1 VNNNYYLRFQSGDVL
16 GYFIYLIPLLLL
28 TGSFLP
34 DLFLSISGLIFI
46 YILYTSNEKK
56 YLFNKFTFL
65 FVIFYFYLIFSS
77 LISEHPDF
85 SLRSTTFYF
94 RYGLFSLAVW
104 YVIDNNPNFL
114 RNFLIFLAFAFL
126 IAILDGYYQFY
137 NGSHLFTTTPLIADR
152 LSLPFNQKLVL
163 GAYISRLFPL
173 LLALLLLVFKPGR
186 KLYLII
192 GIILIFTD
200 TLVYLSGER
209 TALGLMMIST
219 VFILIFLDEFRT
231 LRLFTLVI
239 SIFVIFFI
247 SILNPDIKERNI
259 DYTFEQIGLNDES
272 NKINLLSPQHESHFK
287 SAWRMYNDNKVFG
300 IGPNNFR
307 KLCDKEKYLIN
318 HLSCSTHPHNTYIQM
333 LSETGVIGIIFILY
347 FVFYIS
353 KSSLL
358 SLISFKNHIYLRL
371 SNYQVCLLACF
382 VLTLFPFLPTLSFFN
397 NWINV
402 IYYLPLGFYLQS
414 IYSKSN

>member
-1 VNNNYYLRFQSGDVL
+1 MNKNFYLRFQPSDIL
-16 GYFIYLIPLLLL
+16 SYFIYVIPLLLL

-34 DLFLSISGLIFI
+34 DLFLSMSGLILI

-65 FVIFYFYLIFSS
+65 FVIFYCYLIFSS
-77 LISEHPDF
+77 MISEHPYF

-104 YVIDNNPNFL
+104 YVIDNNSNFL
-114 RNFLIFLAFAFL
+114 RNFLIFLSFAFL

-219 VFILIFLDEFRT
+219 VFIIIFLDEFRI
-231 LRLFTLVI
+231 LRLFTLV
-239 SIFVIFFI
+239 F
-247 SILNPDIKERNI
+247 
-259 DYTFEQIGLNDES
+259 Q
-272 NKINLLSPQHESHFK
+272 
-287 SAWRMYNDNKVFG
+287 
-300 IGPNNFR
+300 
-307 KLCDKEKYLIN
+307 
-318 HLSCSTHPHNTYIQM
+318 
-333 LSETGVIGIIFILY
+333 
-347 FVFYIS
+347 
-353 KSSLL
+353 
-358 SLISFKNHIYLRL
+358 
-371 SNYQVCLLACF
+371 
-382 VLTLFPFLPTLSFFN
+382 
-397 NWINV
+397 
-402 IYYLPLGFYLQS
+402 
-414 IYSKSN
+414 

>member
-1 VNNNYYLRFQSGDVL
+1 
-16 GYFIYLIPLLLL
+16 
-28 TGSFLP
+28 
-34 DLFLSISGLIFI
+34 
-46 YILYTSNEKK
+46 
-56 YLFNKFTFL
+56 
-65 FVIFYFYLIFSS
+65 
-77 LISEHPDF
+77 
-85 SLRSTTFYF
+85 
-94 RYGLFSLAVW
+94 
-104 YVIDNNPNFL
+104 
-114 RNFLIFLAFAFL
+114 
-126 IAILDGYYQFY
+126 
-137 NGSHLFTTTPLIADR
+137 
-152 LSLPFNQKLVL
+152 
-163 GAYISRLFPL
+163 
-173 LLALLLLVFKPGR
+173 
-186 KLYLII
+186 
-192 GIILIFTD
+192 
-200 TLVYLSGER
+200 
-209 TALGLMMIST
+209 MIST
-219 VFILIFLDEFRT
+219 VFIIIFLDEFRI

-239 SIFVIFFI
+239 SISVIFFI
-247 SILNPDIKERNI
+247 SILNPEVKERNI

-287 SAWRMYNDNKVFG
+287 SAWRMYNDNKIFG